1 MTVSRLRPADKV
13 SDLDLSNWQKYP
25 DILTDSLWILDS
37 RDSSGAHRADYHGN
51 FIPQIPNQLLRRF
64 TKVGDIVL
72 DPFLGSGT
80 TAIEA
85 NRLARRW
92 IGIELS
98 DNVSEL
104 ARWRIQ
110 DDLENYPDRLPF
122 PKHQENRDGKKQAYE
137 VGPLND
143 TDNIL
148 LGDSSSREVAKQI
161 SEKLGYMGSEFIQ
174 FLIMHPPYHDI
185 IRFSD
190 NPADLSNCQDTDLFL
205 ERFLSVYSNL
215 SSFLEVGRYL
225 AVVIGDIYANSE
237 WIPLQNLITSQL
249 LAKGDL
255 RLKSI
260 IIKNIINNRAKR
272 NQENLWRYR
281 ALANGF
287 YIFKHEY
294 IVLFQKTITTLN

>member
-13 SDLDLSNWQKYP
+13 SDIDLANWQKYP

-37 RDSSGAHRADYHGN
+37 RDSSGAHQADYHGN

-98 DNVSEL
+98 EKVSEL

-110 DDLENYPDRLPF
+110 DDLDNYHDCLPF
-122 PKHQENRDGKKQAYE
+122 PGHQENIDDKKQARE
-137 VGPLND
+137 GSAWTD
-143 TDNIL
+143 ADNIL
-148 LGDSSSREVAKQI
+148 LGDSSSREMAEQI
-161 SEKLGYMGSEFIQ
+161 SDKLNYMGSEFIQ

-190 NPADLSNCQDTDLFL
+190 NPADLSNCQDTDIFL

-249 LAKGDL
+249 LSKGEL

>member
-13 SDLDLSNWQKYP
+13 SDLDLSNWQQYP

-122 PKHQENRDGKKQAYE
+122 PEHQEDRDGKKQAYE
-137 VGPLND
+137 AGPLND
-143 TDNIL
+143 VDNIL

-161 SEKLGYMGSEFIQ
+161 SDKLNYMGSEFIQ

-249 LAKGDL
+249 LSKGEL

-294 IVLFQKTITTLN
+294 IVLFQKTK